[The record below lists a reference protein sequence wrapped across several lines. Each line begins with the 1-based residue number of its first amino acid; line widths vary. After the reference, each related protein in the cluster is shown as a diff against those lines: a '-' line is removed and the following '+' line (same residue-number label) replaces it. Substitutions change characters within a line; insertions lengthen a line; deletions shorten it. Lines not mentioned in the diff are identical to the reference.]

1 MNGSTCKIFPTFI
14 VVFQLRHIEDSIL
27 LRADQKGIVVSFPTI
42 ISCTIIQTVSE
53 CPFSLGYIKV
63 KGQARIRIIGYRI
76 AGSNGRKNSLRTV
89 QEKIRNIRG
98 KEILVHIPHTHKQ
111 MARIPLVHVA
121 QHGKHSEIIIRIYV
135 RKSLPVINNAI
146 VGLCHMQRSR
156 LERILSFSYRNT
168 QFQSQLID
176 QIRIFV
182 HVPLPFR
189 NILSVKTLCIS
200 KANID
205 AA

>member
-1 MNGSTCKIFPTFI
+1 MFI
-14 VVFQLRHIEDSIL
+14 LQLRHIEDSIL
-27 LRADQKGIVVSFPTI
+27 LRANQERIVVGFPAI
-42 ISCTIIQTVSE
+42 ISRTIIQTVSE
-53 CPFSLGYIKV
+53 CPSSLGYIKV
-63 KGQARIRIIGYRI
+63 KGQARIRIVGYRI
-76 AGSNGRKNSLRTV
+76 AGCNGREDSLRTV
-89 QEKIRNIRG
+89 LEKCRNVRG
-98 KEILVHIPHTHKQ
+98 KEILVHVSHTHKQ

-121 QHGKHSEIIIRIYV
+121 QHGKHGEVIVCIYI
-135 RKSLPVINNAI
+135 RKSLPVINDAI

-168 QFQSQLID
+168 QFQSQLIN
-176 QIRIFV
+176 QIGVPV

-189 NILSVKTLCIS
+189 NILSVKALCIS